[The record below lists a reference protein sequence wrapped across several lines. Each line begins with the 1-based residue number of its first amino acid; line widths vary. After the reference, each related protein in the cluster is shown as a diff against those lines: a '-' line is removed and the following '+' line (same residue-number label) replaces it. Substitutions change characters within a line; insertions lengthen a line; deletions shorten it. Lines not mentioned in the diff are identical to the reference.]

1 MRGSGIFSPGEWVVR
16 VIILFARGGG
26 GGSEAYMYMY
36 IYLRKVQFVLEC
48 TCILSCFFLIYEVSS
63 FVVFVNLK
71 HVRFGD
77 QCVQKKYD
85 QLLLTTWG
93 VR

>member
-26 GGSEAYMYMY
+26 GGHLFEKSSICLGMYMYMY
-36 IYLRKVQFVLEC
+36 FELF
-48 TCILSCFFLIYEVSS
+48 FFLIYEVSS